1 MPTATMAL
9 SSPPPSTVTMTS
21 AARIP
26 GNASLTSIR
35 RMSTPS
41 SSLHRPTLRAL
52 RERLEAMVNALPDGR
67 APPLAEGG
75 DGDPAQKTYFESTAS
90 ARADDR
96 AALFRRALAA
106 CPSGASLGGSIS
118 HTLVEHGVANT
129 RGLLRRERRTR
140 VAAQF
145 VGAL

>member
-1 MPTATMAL
+1 G
-9 SSPPPSTVTMTS
+9 S
-21 AARIP
+21 A
-26 GNASLTSIR
+26 
-35 RMSTPS
+35 
-41 SSLHRPTLRAL
+41 SSLHQSTLRAMV
-52 RERLEAMVNALPDGR
+52 ERLEAMVNALPDGS

-75 DGDPAQKTYFESTAS
+75 AGDPASKTYFESTAR

-106 CPSGASLGGSIS
+106 CPAGASLGGSIS
-118 HTLVEHGVANT
+118 HTLVEHTVANT

-145 VGAL
+145 VGAVDGRSSIGRALHRDAVAVPIEHALEN